1 MRPRKHGPCYDS
13 LPPYRDWLR
22 DEFDFRCV
30 YCLLRERW
38 GRLIGEFDIEHW
50 LAQIN
55 NPELGLDYDNLSY
68 TCHTCNLLKGS
79 RSIPDPAMFLSH
91 ESIEIETLDGSIR
104 GKIPQA
110 VQIIEM
116 LGLDSATFREW
127 RLTMIRC
134 IELAEQH
141 DPELYRRLMGF
152 PSELPD
158 LSKKK
163 PRENKRPNG
172 VEVSWKYMEKNGD
185 LPSIVR
191 GSVVGRF
198 RVVYFH
204 NQSIGQKS
212 LASVRDVRPLRS
224 VFL

>member
-1 MRPRKHGPCYDS
+1 MSFRYPEARSRKHGPSYES

-22 DEFDFRCV
+22 DDFDQCV

-50 LAQIN
+50 QAQIN
-55 NPELGLDYDNLSY
+55 KPELGLDYDNLFY
-68 TCHTCNLLKGS
+68 TCHTCNLLKS
-79 RSIPDPAMFLSH
+79 SLSIPDPSVFLSH
-91 ESIEIETLDGSIR
+91 ETIEVDYLDGSIR
-104 GKIPQA
+104 GKIPEA

-116 LGLDSATFREW
+116 LSLNSTRFREW

-134 IELAEQH
+134 IELAKEH
-141 DPELYRRLMGF
+141 DPELYQQLMGF

-172 VEVSWKYMEKNGD
+172 VELSWKRLEKNGE
-185 LPSIVR
+185 LPT
-191 GSVVGRF
+191 
-198 RVVYFH
+198 VY
-204 NQSIGQKS
+204 
-212 LASVRDVRPLRS
+212 
-224 VFL
+224 